1 MFSYERNFI
10 TKQQS
15 MPSPQIATGK
25 EQAQQENRLFLENLV
40 YKLALDSIEV
50 QKIWN
55 TAFEKEEK
63 LFRKMPINLVKEI
76 PDSLKLPPPASLLLK
91 DYHFKLDCR
100 LETRKSKGFEIEFIP
115 LNMNYFVR
123 HQTQQETESRIEF
136 HVQQIPLGTTE
147 NISTEENHVR

>member
-1 MFSYERNFI
+1 
-10 TKQQS
+10 
-15 MPSPQIATGK
+15 MPSPQRVKNK
-25 EQAQQENRLFLENLV
+25 EQVEQENKLVLENLV

-50 QKIWN
+50 QKVWN
-55 TAFEKEEK
+55 TAFEKEEE
-63 LFRKMPINLVKEI
+63 LFRKTQASLLQEI

-123 HQTQQETESRIEF
+123 HQTRQETESRIEF
-136 HVQQIPLGTTE
+136 HVQQIPIGTTE